1 MKIKSKLLMLIILT
15 ILVVS
20 ISIVVNAIN
29 ALNNTNIHNVE
40 YFTNASFKNKEKLLK
55 SYISLANKSVQS
67 YYDQIGVGGLTEA
80 EAKKLSLEYLK
91 NFRYGDNGYFWI
103 NNLDLKMVMHPIST
117 SLNGK
122 DISHVKTPNGKFVFK
137 EMVDLAKKEGHG
149 LIKYVWKKPG
159 FAEPQ
164 DKYSYV
170 EVFKP
175 WGWLIGTGSY
185 LDDVENEITL
195 MKEESDK
202 KLNET
207 IIEIILIVLV
217 TSAILSLIASYMVN
231 KVIITPLGTLTG
243 TVKALTRFSSADQKI
258 NIKTK
263 DEIGDL
269 ARYFNE
275 YLESIRKVV
284 AQDQQIVE
292 ESEKAIEMVRAG
304 FFSYK
309 VESSS
314 KNRSTNDL
322 KNSINELIDDLDK
335 KFTEVNKCIIEYG
348 KNNFDYDFN
357 AGSTAGKMG
366 TLVTGTK
373 SVGNNISELLAT
385 IMKSGESLSN
395 NIIVLTDSVS
405 ALSTSSNK
413 QAVSLEETA
422 ASVEEITATIQNS
435 AASIAKM
442 KVIDDVV
449 MNSATS
455 GQELAHQTVTSMEEI
470 NKEVT
475 SIAEAISVIDQI
487 AFQTNILSLNAAV
500 EAATA
505 GEAGKGFAVVA
516 QEVRN
521 LASRSADAAK
531 EIKDIVENATSKANE
546 GKKIA
551 DKMIVGYDD
560 LQSAILQTKEIIDDV
575 SRTSGEQEKGISQI
589 NDAIAILDKNTQDNA
604 NEASNIANLA
614 EDVKNLSENLITV
627 ANNAKFKESAKQQI
641 GDVHLVNQLNEYKLQ
656 YILFKENSF
665 DKLKDNT
672 IAVENDFTLNS
683 WIEESERN
691 GESFTKTKNWS
702 TIKNLHKDVG
712 IDIRKFLDENSHNKT
727 NEILISIAQN
737 IEVTTSKLFKALDK
751 VKIEKF
757 NEES

>member
-29 ALNNTNIHNVE
+29 ALNNTNIHNIE

-67 YYDQIGVGGLTEA
+67 YYDQIGEGGLTEA

-103 NNLDLKMVMHPIST
+103 NDLDLKMVMHPIST

-164 DKYSYV
+164 DKYSYI

>member
-29 ALNNTNIHNVE
+29 ALNNTNIHNIE